1 MNLSLRRSTS
11 ALLASS
17 LLLTIGRGA
26 TLPFMT
32 IYLSRQYSLSVDL
45 IGYAMTIALTIGVVF
60 SLGFGI
66 LADKFDKKRYM
77 LLAITAFASGFIAI
91 PLVNNVTLVVLFFAL
106 INCAYSVFATV
117 LKAWF
122 ADNLSSTSKTK
133 IFSINYTMLNIGWTI
148 GPPLGTLL
156 VMQSINLPFWL
167 AAICSAFPM
176 LFIQIWVK
184 RSEKIIATE
193 TGSVWSPKVLLQDKA
208 LLWFTCSGFLASFV
222 SGAFASCISKQLTK
236 ALSKLSRS
244 AYSDK
249 LTAAFQSHLDETHG
263 QIERIDQVVD
273 SEDGLKLKRIK
284 CAAMEGLIEEANEV
298 IESTD
303 KNEVRDA
310 ALIAAA
316 QKVEHYEIASY
327 GTLVTLAEQLGYKKA
342 AKLLKETLEE
352 EKATDVKLTDLAFNN
367 VNKKAQDNS

>member
-1 MNLSLRRSTS
+1 MQIKSVEDIFIHLLSDTYS
-11 ALLASS
+11 A
-17 LLLTIGRGA
+17 
-26 TLPFMT
+26 
-32 IYLSRQYSLSVDL
+32 
-45 IGYAMTIALTIGVVF
+45 
-60 SLGFGI
+60 
-66 LADKFDKKRYM
+66 
-77 LLAITAFASGFIAI
+77 
-91 PLVNNVTLVVLFFAL
+91 
-106 INCAYSVFATV
+106 
-117 LKAWF
+117 
-122 ADNLSSTSKTK
+122 
-133 IFSINYTMLNIGWTI
+133 
-148 GPPLGTLL
+148 
-156 VMQSINLPFWL
+156 
-167 AAICSAFPM
+167 
-176 LFIQIWVK
+176 
-184 RSEKIIATE
+184 E
-193 TGSVWSPKVLLQDKA
+193 
-208 LLWFTCSGFLASFV
+208 
-222 SGAFASCISKQLTK
+222 KQLTK

-342 AKLLKETLEE
+342 
-352 EKATDVKLTDLAFNN
+352 
-367 VNKKAQDNS
+367 QDNS

>member
-1 MNLSLRRSTS
+1 MQIKSVEDIFIHLLSDTYS
-11 ALLASS
+11 A
-17 LLLTIGRGA
+17 
-26 TLPFMT
+26 
-32 IYLSRQYSLSVDL
+32 
-45 IGYAMTIALTIGVVF
+45 
-60 SLGFGI
+60 
-66 LADKFDKKRYM
+66 
-77 LLAITAFASGFIAI
+77 
-91 PLVNNVTLVVLFFAL
+91 
-106 INCAYSVFATV
+106 
-117 LKAWF
+117 
-122 ADNLSSTSKTK
+122 
-133 IFSINYTMLNIGWTI
+133 
-148 GPPLGTLL
+148 
-156 VMQSINLPFWL
+156 
-167 AAICSAFPM
+167 
-176 LFIQIWVK
+176 
-184 RSEKIIATE
+184 E
-193 TGSVWSPKVLLQDKA
+193 
-208 LLWFTCSGFLASFV
+208 
-222 SGAFASCISKQLTK
+222 KQLTK

-367 VNKKAQDNS
+367 VNRKAQNNS

>member
-1 MNLSLRRSTS
+1 MQIKSVEDIFIHLLSDTYS
-11 ALLASS
+11 A
-17 LLLTIGRGA
+17 
-26 TLPFMT
+26 
-32 IYLSRQYSLSVDL
+32 
-45 IGYAMTIALTIGVVF
+45 
-60 SLGFGI
+60 
-66 LADKFDKKRYM
+66 
-77 LLAITAFASGFIAI
+77 
-91 PLVNNVTLVVLFFAL
+91 
-106 INCAYSVFATV
+106 
-117 LKAWF
+117 
-122 ADNLSSTSKTK
+122 
-133 IFSINYTMLNIGWTI
+133 
-148 GPPLGTLL
+148 
-156 VMQSINLPFWL
+156 
-167 AAICSAFPM
+167 
-176 LFIQIWVK
+176 
-184 RSEKIIATE
+184 E
-193 TGSVWSPKVLLQDKA
+193 
-208 LLWFTCSGFLASFV
+208 
-222 SGAFASCISKQLTK
+222 KQLTK

-244 AYSDK
+244 AYRDK

>member
-1 MNLSLRRSTS
+1 MQIKSVEDIFIHLLSDTYS
-11 ALLASS
+11 A
-17 LLLTIGRGA
+17 
-26 TLPFMT
+26 
-32 IYLSRQYSLSVDL
+32 
-45 IGYAMTIALTIGVVF
+45 
-60 SLGFGI
+60 
-66 LADKFDKKRYM
+66 
-77 LLAITAFASGFIAI
+77 
-91 PLVNNVTLVVLFFAL
+91 
-106 INCAYSVFATV
+106 
-117 LKAWF
+117 
-122 ADNLSSTSKTK
+122 
-133 IFSINYTMLNIGWTI
+133 
-148 GPPLGTLL
+148 
-156 VMQSINLPFWL
+156 
-167 AAICSAFPM
+167 
-176 LFIQIWVK
+176 
-184 RSEKIIATE
+184 E
-193 TGSVWSPKVLLQDKA
+193 
-208 LLWFTCSGFLASFV
+208 
-222 SGAFASCISKQLTK
+222 KQLTK

-367 VNKKAQDNS
+367 VNKKA

>member
-1 MNLSLRRSTS
+1 MQIKSVEDIFIHLLSDTYS
-11 ALLASS
+11 A
-17 LLLTIGRGA
+17 
-26 TLPFMT
+26 
-32 IYLSRQYSLSVDL
+32 
-45 IGYAMTIALTIGVVF
+45 
-60 SLGFGI
+60 
-66 LADKFDKKRYM
+66 
-77 LLAITAFASGFIAI
+77 
-91 PLVNNVTLVVLFFAL
+91 
-106 INCAYSVFATV
+106 
-117 LKAWF
+117 
-122 ADNLSSTSKTK
+122 
-133 IFSINYTMLNIGWTI
+133 
-148 GPPLGTLL
+148 
-156 VMQSINLPFWL
+156 
-167 AAICSAFPM
+167 
-176 LFIQIWVK
+176 
-184 RSEKIIATE
+184 E
-193 TGSVWSPKVLLQDKA
+193 
-208 LLWFTCSGFLASFV
+208 
-222 SGAFASCISKQLTK
+222 KQLTK

-298 IESTD
+298 IESTN

>member
-1 MNLSLRRSTS
+1 MQIKSVEDIFIHLLSDTYS
-11 ALLASS
+11 A
-17 LLLTIGRGA
+17 
-26 TLPFMT
+26 
-32 IYLSRQYSLSVDL
+32 
-45 IGYAMTIALTIGVVF
+45 
-60 SLGFGI
+60 
-66 LADKFDKKRYM
+66 
-77 LLAITAFASGFIAI
+77 
-91 PLVNNVTLVVLFFAL
+91 
-106 INCAYSVFATV
+106 
-117 LKAWF
+117 
-122 ADNLSSTSKTK
+122 
-133 IFSINYTMLNIGWTI
+133 
-148 GPPLGTLL
+148 
-156 VMQSINLPFWL
+156 
-167 AAICSAFPM
+167 
-176 LFIQIWVK
+176 
-184 RSEKIIATE
+184 E
-193 TGSVWSPKVLLQDKA
+193 
-208 LLWFTCSGFLASFV
+208 
-222 SGAFASCISKQLTK
+222 KQLTK

-327 GTLVTLAEQLGYKKA
+327 GTLVTLAEHLGYKKA

>member
-1 MNLSLRRSTS
+1 MQIKSVEDIFIHLLSDTYS
-11 ALLASS
+11 A
-17 LLLTIGRGA
+17 
-26 TLPFMT
+26 
-32 IYLSRQYSLSVDL
+32 
-45 IGYAMTIALTIGVVF
+45 
-60 SLGFGI
+60 
-66 LADKFDKKRYM
+66 
-77 LLAITAFASGFIAI
+77 
-91 PLVNNVTLVVLFFAL
+91 
-106 INCAYSVFATV
+106 
-117 LKAWF
+117 
-122 ADNLSSTSKTK
+122 
-133 IFSINYTMLNIGWTI
+133 
-148 GPPLGTLL
+148 
-156 VMQSINLPFWL
+156 
-167 AAICSAFPM
+167 
-176 LFIQIWVK
+176 
-184 RSEKIIATE
+184 E
-193 TGSVWSPKVLLQDKA
+193 
-208 LLWFTCSGFLASFV
+208 
-222 SGAFASCISKQLTK
+222 KQLTK

-342 AKLLKETLEE
+342 SKLLKETLEE